1 MLNTFVLCLVIPLR
15 STSASTRPHS
25 VKFSEAS
32 KKFENLQLFS
42 NGRYEAS
49 FCFGKSWIHIWPQI
63 CPTNQV
69 SRIHC
74 TKNIAKTNFNI
85 QFTNEV
91 QISLQWPLE
100 VRVWST
106 AKFWLILMKLNCPKL
121 KEWNNL
127 KNMTNCSNDGRTHIL
142 TSFAKI
148 EFFHIRNYYYYNCCF
163 LFQQLDVKQYTT
175 KTIRPKY

>member
-32 KKFENLQLFS
+32 KIFENLQLFS

-49 FCFGKSWIHIWPQI
+49 FCFAKSWIHIWPLI

-74 TKNIAKTNFNI
+74 TKNIAKTNFDI

-91 QISLQWPLE
+91 QISLQRPLE

-106 AKFWLILMKLNCPKL
+106 ATFRFILMKLNSAKL
-121 KEWNNL
+121 KEWNNFQ
-127 KNMTNCSNDGRTHIL
+127 NMTNYSSNGRTHIL
-142 TSFAKI
+142 TWFAKI
-148 EFFHIRNYYYYNCCF
+148 EFFHIRNYYY
-163 LFQQLDVKQYTT
+163 
-175 KTIRPKY
+175 